1 MNKMLLSLAIAAAAS
16 SAIAA
21 DLSQVTKSIP
31 LKDGSTVYIFK
42 DGKMSMEDSKGRVLS
57 MKAGHV
63 MEARNGDKIIMI
75 GNEIARLD
83 WYNRKDASPGGN

>member
-42 DGKMSMEDSKGRVLS
+42 DGKMSMEDSKGRIVR
-57 MKAGHV
+57 MKPGHV
-63 MEARNGDKIIMI
+63 METKDGKKVIMVGDEVM
-75 GNEIARLD
+75 RLE
-83 WYNRKDASPGGN
+83 KLLHEEHKSGG